1 MEVLVTGAT
10 GNVGRE
16 VVRLLRER
24 AVPVR
29 VTARPGSQREA
40 NGVETVPF
48 DFANRHTFA
57 AAARGCGAVFL
68 LRPPAVADTR
78 KTLNPFIDAARRQ
91 GVEHVVFLSVA
102 GAQKNPLVP
111 HRAVEKHLLAS
122 GLLWTILR
130 PGFFAQNLGE
140 HYRRDIARDDR
151 LFVPAGRGK
160 ASFVDVRDVA
170 EVAAAALLAPGEHAG
185 KAYTLTGAEAVSF
198 DEAARI
204 LSQALHRPIRYVPA
218 SVAAYVAHLR
228 RAGAGAAQIAVQTL
242 LHVGL
247 RLGQAEAVDP
257 MLGELLGRAPRTL
270 GDYVRDHVHLWA
282 R

>member
-1 MEVLVTGAT
+1 MKILVIGAS

-29 VTARPGSQREA
+29 VTTRLGGAPEA
-40 NGVETVPF
+40 SGLESVPF
-48 DFANRHTFA
+48 DFADPRTFA

-68 LRPPAVADTR
+68 LRPPAVSDTR
-78 KTLNPFIDAARRQ
+78 KTLNPFIDDARRE
-91 GVEHVVFLSVA
+91 GVEQIVFLSVA

-111 HRAVEKHLLAS
+111 HHAVEEHLMSAR
-122 GLLWTILR
+122 GPWTLLR

-160 ASFVDVRDVA
+160 VAFVDVRDIA
-170 EVAAAALLAPGEHAG
+170 EVAAAALVAPGEHDG
-185 KAYTLTGAEAVSF
+185 KAYTLTGPEAVSF
-198 DEAARI
+198 EEAARI
-204 LSQALHRPIRYVPA
+204 LSQALHRPIRYVSA
-218 SVAAYVAHLR
+218 NVAAYAVHLR
-228 RAGAGAAQIAVQTL
+228 RASAGLAQVAVQTA

-247 RLGQAEAVDP
+247 RFGQAEAVDP
-257 MLGELLGRAPRTL
+257 TLGVLLGRAPRTL
-270 GDYVRDHVHLWA
+270 RDYVRDHAHLWA